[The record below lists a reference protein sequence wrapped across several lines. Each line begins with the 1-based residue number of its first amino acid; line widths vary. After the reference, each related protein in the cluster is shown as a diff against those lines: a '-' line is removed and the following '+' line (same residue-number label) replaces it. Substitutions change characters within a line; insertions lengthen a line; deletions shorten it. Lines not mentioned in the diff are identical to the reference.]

1 MAGSFCTLATGGKTV
16 NVPLPG
22 VYEGPG
28 PEEPLLLCPAGQ
40 SPSRRQTRPE
50 AVACLCRDGRP
61 VCKQTTSAGH
71 WARQGALLCPPSLSD
86 PRGRQAG
93 GLPEALCLYLGESS
107 FKLWGGSAGFLG

>member
-1 MAGSFCTLATGGKTV
+1 MAGRFCTLATGGKTV

-61 VCKQTTSAGH
+61 VCRACLQADNV
-71 WARQGALLCPPSLSD
+71 RRALGL
-86 PRGRQAG
+86 PRGIPVPAVTV
-93 GLPEALCLYLGESS
+93 
-107 FKLWGGSAGFLG
+107 